1 MKPTKLISGAMTLI
15 CLSSAAQAQ
24 QPVNLIQT
32 PGGCAGSWL
41 STFGGWLS
49 VAQGAGCAS
58 TASSDVLEWTYT
70 NGPTPFNGVYF
81 TGYGSFTIELLDD
94 GENVLK
100 SYRFEAWGQDILV
113 ETPGYGGS
121 PSGVRITRESGHG
134 AFGISGLTGGGGPAQ
149 SGGGSGG
156 GGPPSGGPPG
166 GGPPGG
172 GPPGGGPPGGGP
184 PGGGPPGGGPPG
196 GNGPNDEG
204 NLNSLVNQPNATPEP
219 ATILLVATGL
229 GGVGALARRRRNA
242 EQRKPE

>member
-134 AFGISGLTGGGGPAQ
+134 AF
-149 SGGGSGG
+149 
-156 GGPPSGGPPG
+156 
-166 GGPPGG
+166 
-172 GPPGGGPPGGGP
+172 
-184 PGGGPPGGGPPG
+184 
-196 GNGPNDEG
+196 
-204 NLNSLVNQPNATPEP
+204 
-219 ATILLVATGL
+219 
-229 GGVGALARRRRNA
+229 
-242 EQRKPE
+242 

>member
-32 PGGCAGSWL
+32 LSGCAGSWL

-81 TGYGSFTIELLDD
+81 TGYGSFTIELLD

-100 SYRFEAWGQDILV
+100 SYRFDAWGQDILV

-156 GGPPSGGPPG
+156 GGPPG
-166 GGPPGG
+166 GGVPGRAHRERPDQREAAAAGGQADRASQPAEPP
-172 GPPGGGPPGGGP
+172 PR
-184 PGGGPPGGGPPG
+184 
-196 GNGPNDEG
+196 
-204 NLNSLVNQPNATPEP
+204 LTPDGEWVL
-219 ATILLVATGL
+219 TNFT
-229 GGVGALARRRRNA
+229 
-242 EQRKPE
+242 